1 MTNWKASV
9 IFFKSTFYS
18 RSVNHTLA
26 EEAEIEAEEMYFEKL
41 EKKEAMEE
49 KMLNT
54 RLTFILRIKLKFT
67 DKKAP
72 MLRNNSLTFCFFT
85 F

>member
-1 MTNWKASV
+1 MIKLTNWKANG
-9 IFFKSTFYS
+9 IYFKSTFYF

-54 RLTFILRIKLKFT
+54 RLTIILL
-67 DKKAP
+67 
-72 MLRNNSLTFCFFT
+72 S
-85 F
+85 

>member
-1 MTNWKASV
+1 MIKLTNWLIGKQ
-9 IFFKSTFYS
+9 IKFIIYLKSTFYF

-54 RLTFILRIKLKFT
+54 RLTII
-67 DKKAP
+67 
-72 MLRNNSLTFCFFT
+72 SLS
-85 F
+85 